1 MIKYI
6 PFKLFGLLLISY
18 KLLGDLSGDPGEIF
32 AVKLNQNEAVNSHLI
47 IEKDG
52 IHYAMIALPYDKQGK
67 SIKFNDRDILINI
80 KNFGESRITI
90 KNTSMVNLSSED
102 SLRALKESKLIKKAL
117 ENYSME
123 FKSNLNFIKPVN
135 GIISSRYGKKRYINE
150 SPRSP
155 HLALDIA
162 APEGTEIIAPE
173 RGKVILI
180 GDFFYSGNY
189 LIIDHGYGLLSSY
202 SHLSKINVSINQFIE
217 QGERLGEIGSTGRVT
232 GPHLHW
238 SVYLD
243 NTRINPE
250 SIIKKDFLESIL

>member
-32 AVKLNQNEAVNSHLI
+32 AVKLNQNEAVNSRLI

-90 KNTSMVNLSSED
+90 ENTSMVNLSSED

-123 FKSNLNFIKPVN
+123 FKSDLNFIKPVN

-217 QGERLGEIGSTGRVT
+217 QGEKLGEIGSTGRVT

>member
-18 KLLGDLSGDPGEIF
+18 NLLGDFSGDPGEIF
-32 AVKLNQNEAVNSHLI
+32 AVKLNQNEAVNSRLI

-117 ENYSME
+117 ENYSVE
-123 FKSNLNFIKPVN
+123 FKSDLNFIKPVN

-217 QGERLGEIGSTGRVT
+217 QGEKLGEIGSTGRVT

>member
-1 MIKYI
+1 MIKYLI
-6 PFKLFGLLLISY
+6 VILIS
-18 KLLGDLSGDPGEIF
+18 LLVSLNITGGYSGDPGEVYAI
-32 AVKLNQNEAVNSHLI
+32 KLSQDEDVSSHLI

-52 IHYAMIALPYDKQGK
+52 IRFAIVALPYNKQGEF
-67 SIKFNDRDILINI
+67 IKFYDKNIFINN
-80 KNFGESRITI
+80 KDFGESRITI
-90 KNTSMVNLSSED
+90 KNTSMVNLSPED
-102 SLRALKESKLIKKAL
+102 SIRASKESKIIRDAL
-117 ENYSME
+117 QTFSTRY
-123 FKSNLNFIKPVN
+123 KSNLNFSNPVE

-162 APEGTEIIAPE
+162 APEGTKVIAPE
-173 RGKVILI
+173 EGKVILV

-189 LIIDHGYGLLSSY
+189 LILDHGYGLLSSY
-202 SHLSKINVSINQFIE
+202 SHLSKINVSMNQLIE
-217 QGERLGEIGSTGRVT
+217 KGQKIGEVGSTGRVT

-250 SIIKKDFLESIL
+250 SIIKDNFLESIL

>member
-32 AVKLNQNEAVNSHLI
+32 AVKLNQNEAVNSRLI

-90 KNTSMVNLSSED
+90 ENTSMVNLSSED

-117 ENYSME
+117 ENYSVE
-123 FKSNLNFIKPVN
+123 FKSDLNFIKPVN

-217 QGERLGEIGSTGRVT
+217 QGEKLGEIGSTGRVT

>member
-1 MIKYI
+1 MIKN
-6 PFKLFGLLLISY
+6 KTSKVFGVVLISINI
-18 KLLGDLSGDPGEIF
+18 LSDLSGDPGEII
-32 AVKLNQNEAVNSHLI
+32 AVKLNQNEVVNSHLI
-47 IEKDG
+47 IEKEG
-52 IHYAMIALPYDKQGK
+52 VLYAMIALPFDKQGK
-67 SIKFNDRDILINI
+67 SIKFNNRNILINE

-90 KNTSMVNLSSED
+90 ENTSMVNLSSED
-102 SLRALKESKLIKKAL
+102 SLRVFKESQLIKKAL
-117 ENYSME
+117 EKYSTE
-123 FKSNLNFIKPVN
+123 FKSNLSFIIPVK
-135 GIISSRYGKKRYINE
+135 GAISSRYGKKRFINE

-162 APEGTEIIAPE
+162 ATSGTEIVAPE

-189 LIIDHGYGLLSSY
+189 LILDHGHGLLSSY
-202 SHLSKINVSINQFIE
+202 SHLSKISVSVNQFVE
-217 QGERLGEIGSTGRVT
+217 QGEKVGEVGSTGRVT

-250 SIIKKDFLESIL
+250 SIIKKNFLKTIL

>member
-18 KLLGDLSGDPGEIF
+18 NLLGDLSGDPGEIF
-32 AVKLNQNEAVNSHLI
+32 AVKLNQNEAVNSRLI

-90 KNTSMVNLSSED
+90 ENTSMVNLSSED

-123 FKSNLNFIKPVN
+123 FKSDLNFIKPVN

-217 QGERLGEIGSTGRVT
+217 QGEKLGEIGSTGRVT

>member
-1 MIKYI
+1 MIKNKTS
-6 PFKLFGLLLISY
+6 KLFGLVLISINI
-18 KLLGDLSGDPGEIF
+18 LSDLSGDPGEII
-32 AVKLNQNEAVNSHLI
+32 AVKLNQNEVVNSHLI
-47 IEKDG
+47 IEKEG
-52 IHYAMIALPYDKQGK
+52 VRYAMIALPFDKQGK
-67 SIKFNDRDILINI
+67 SIKFNNRNILINE

-90 KNTSMVNLSSED
+90 ENTSMVNLSSED
-102 SLRALKESKLIKKAL
+102 SLRAFKESQLIKKAL
-117 ENYSME
+117 GKYSTE
-123 FKSNLNFIKPVN
+123 FKSNLSFIIPVE
-135 GIISSRYGKKRYINE
+135 GVISSRYGKKRYINE

-162 APEGTEIIAPE
+162 ATTGTEIVAPE

-189 LIIDHGYGLLSSY
+189 LILDHGHGLLSSY
-202 SHLSKINVSINQFIE
+202 SHLSKINVSVNQFIE
-217 QGERLGEIGSTGRVT
+217 QGEKIGEIGSTGRVT

-250 SIIKKDFLESIL
+250 SIIKKNFLETIL

>member
-18 KLLGDLSGDPGEIF
+18 NLLGDFSGDPGEIF
-32 AVKLNQNEAVNSHLI
+32 AVKLNQNEAVNSRLI

-52 IHYAMIALPYDKQGK
+52 IHYAMIALPYHKQGK

-90 KNTSMVNLSSED
+90 ENTSMVNLSSED

-117 ENYSME
+117 ENYSVE
-123 FKSNLNFIKPVN
+123 FKSDLNFIKPVN

-217 QGERLGEIGSTGRVT
+217 QGEKLGEIGSTGRVT

>member
-1 MIKYI
+1 MIKNKTS
-6 PFKLFGLLLISY
+6 KLFGLVLISINI
-18 KLLGDLSGDPGEIF
+18 LSDLSGDPGEII
-32 AVKLNQNEAVNSHLI
+32 AVKLNQNEVVNSHLI
-47 IEKDG
+47 IEKEG
-52 IHYAMIALPYDKQGK
+52 VRYAMIALPFDKQGK
-67 SIKFNDRDILINI
+67 SIKFNNRNILINE

-90 KNTSMVNLSSED
+90 ENTSMVNLSSED
-102 SLRALKESKLIKKAL
+102 SLRAFKESQLIKKAL
-117 ENYSME
+117 EKYSTE
-123 FKSNLNFIKPVN
+123 FKSNLSFIIPVE
-135 GIISSRYGKKRYINE
+135 GVISSRYGKKRYIND

-162 APEGTEIIAPE
+162 ATSGTEIVAPE

-189 LIIDHGYGLLSSY
+189 LILDHGHGLLSSY
-202 SHLSKINVSINQFIE
+202 SHLSKINVSVNQFIE
-217 QGERLGEIGSTGRVT
+217 QGEKVGEIGSTGRVT

-250 SIIKKDFLESIL
+250 SILKKNFLKTIL